1 MNLLIMNEID
11 IIKEQIDKTEGILSE
26 SRKYF
31 KENPDKY
38 SARLLLMS
46 TENYLADLLKK
57 LESLQ
62 NKN

>member
-1 MNLLIMNEID
+1 MDLLIMNEID
-11 IIKEQIDKTEGILSE
+11 RLNEQIDKTEVILSE

-31 KENPDKY
+31 KENPNEY

-46 TENYLADLLKK
+46 TENHLADLLKK